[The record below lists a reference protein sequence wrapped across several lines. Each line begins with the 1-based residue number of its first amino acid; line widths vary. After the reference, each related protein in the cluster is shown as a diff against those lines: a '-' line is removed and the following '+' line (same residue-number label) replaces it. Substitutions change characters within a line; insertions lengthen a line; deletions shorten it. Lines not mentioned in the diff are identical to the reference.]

1 MAIDPQIALSV
12 NPAAPPPNPLAT
24 LAQLSQLRG
33 AAVENQLRQQQMAT
47 SAAEQQNYQAQA
59 DQKRRDLAD
68 QNTTR
73 EFLKDP
79 NNAKALAQWDGTTA
93 FPLAGKISPG
103 FQDTLA
109 KSITEQQKNAAVA
122 TGEQRKL
129 NDAMHA
135 QIGDTLNGILYD
147 ETGKKRSDADV
158 ARLAP
163 AAFAQ
168 LVQDKNLKPENV
180 PAITNWDDG
189 NAFAVKNRFVEGLNA
204 YSTKAQE
211 AVQKV
216 KTDASAEALN
226 KAHALQF
233 AADADKLVQDKI
245 NAQANLP
252 KLQADAAIAKLDA
265 DFKAAH
271 GGLGAEDVAKNK
283 ISMGELSVKQAEQN
297 LRSKEFTA
305 KYGDPSSRAA
315 FTESVKRD
323 PDSYFS
329 LSPEMKVS
337 VAHDLVAQGLNV
349 PVQVPGDLKT
359 RAVSADLGLKA
370 IGRIRELMSDPDIAG
385 SVGAISGRLGNVE
398 QKVGDTF
405 FGQGTPQAAKEQ
417 ELRTNFAYLKLLEGK
432 GLLGGRPAAQ
442 LFDQLSGV
450 TANPKMA
457 PALINGSLN
466 AMSSNLNNVKDE
478 THAYSFGGAG
488 NATQTGALPDAA
500 KAQLKKGIDTTFSNG
515 QVWTLDASGQEKR
528 IK

>member
-1 MAIDPQIALSV
+1 MAYDPSIAL
-12 NPAAPPPNPLAT
+12 NIKTPPPVDVVGQLQT
-24 LAQLSQLRG
+24 MRAQGIENALRMQQLQASQ
-33 AAVENQLRQQQMAT
+33 ANQANIQ
-47 SAAEQQNYQAQA
+47 AEA
-59 DQKRRDLAD
+59 DQKNRDLAD
-68 QNTTR
+68 QNTVQ
-73 EFLKDP
+73 EWLKDP
-79 NNAKALAQWDGTTA
+79 ANAAALGAYDGTGA
-93 FPLAGKISPG
+93 FPLAGRIQPKTQEALQTSISN
-103 FQDTLA
+103 
-109 KSITEQQKNAAVA
+109 QQKQALANTV
-122 TGEQRKL
+122 EQRKL
-129 NDAMHA
+129 NADMHA

-216 KTDASAEALN
+216 KTDASTEALN

-233 AADADKLVQDKI
+233 QADADKLTQDKI

-252 KLQADAAIAKLDA
+252 KIQADAAIAKLDA

-385 SVGAISGRLGNVE
+385 SVGPISGRLGNVE

-500 KAQLKKGIDTTFSNG
+500 KAQLKRGVDTTFGNG
-515 QVWTLDASGQEKR
+515 QVWTLDANGQEKR